1 MWESTSLPNIFTSF
15 NMFQHLTA
23 RTATFALHLS
33 QIIQLPSQ
41 NSYLFIVCL
50 NKVVQNK
57 LLYHSPHQIAE
68 RSHLVCLRLWSSQR
82 GPPPSGWGSA
92 LAPERP
98 GLDSDP
104 ELSPEPGTELDMTP
118 LTPGTGQR
126 GNVRI
131 ELHVLQGFLYVFLEI
146 RPNLIYTVHP
156 VDFSPQI
163 LCFDINYSITQ
174 SHRRQYINTSLE
186 NAVNQE
192 TRCCDAIL
200 MQINA
205 KQLVCF
211 LTSVWM

>member
-15 NMFQHLTA
+15 NMFQHLIA
-23 RTATFALHLS
+23 RRATFAAYLS
-33 QIIQLPSQ
+33 EIIQLPSQ

-68 RSHLVCLRLWSSQR
+68 RSHLVCLRLSSSQR

-92 LAPERP
+92 LAPKRP

-131 ELHVLQGFLYVFLEI
+131 ELHVLQGFSSCVFRDKTKLNLHCVPCGLLS
-146 RPNLIYTVHP
+146 PNSVFRYQLCTHTK
-156 VDFSPQI
+156 PQKAI
-163 LCFDINYSITQ
+163 HQHFTWECSEP
-174 SHRRQYINTSLE
+174 RNTLLWCYL
-186 NAVNQE
+186 NANQCK
-192 TRCCDAIL
+192 TAGL
-200 MQINA
+200 
-205 KQLVCF
+205 F
-211 LTSVWM
+211 PH